1 MNVMGNCRKGL
12 ILNIEVFFGV
22 VKILVYALPLHVLHL
37 KKKFLLRPK
46 YLILK
51 FLTVML
57 FGVKEDYAIMEQLSD
72 IGIFI
77 SSTSVVF
84 VKKSIRS
91 LQGELSKD
99 ALKNSFSENL
109 KNIIKRFL
117 KHAQIP

>member
-1 MNVMGNCRKGL
+1 MLLKFLYMRYPCTL
-12 ILNIEVFFGV
+12 
-22 VKILVYALPLHVLHL
+22 LHL
-37 KKKFLLRPK
+37 KKKVLLRAK

-51 FLTVML
+51 FLTVMF
-57 FGVKEDYAIMEQLSD
+57 FGVKEDHANMEQLSD

-84 VKKSIRS
+84 VTKSIRS

-109 KNIIKRFL
+109 KNVIKRFL
-117 KHAQIP
+117 KYAQIP